1 MQRYGGRR
9 RRRRPSKA
17 LDSAT
22 GGRFGSADEA
32 QVSRDLELPK
42 AISVK
47 QLADEMAIDPV
58 EVIKE
63 LIRSGV
69 MANIN
74 QVIDYDIAANVA
86 VALGYTAT
94 PLPEAEEEF
103 HVYSELSK
111 EDDPAKMVARP
122 PVVTIL
128 GHVDHGKT
136 TLLDAI
142 RQSNLT
148 DGEVG
153 GITQRIG
160 AYQVEYN
167 GEKITFLDTP
177 GHEAF
182 TSMRSRGAK
191 ATDIAV
197 LVVAADDGVMPQTV
211 EAIDH
216 AKAAGVPIVVAINKT
231 DMPNADMDRVKRQLV
246 ERGLV
251 IEEWG
256 GDVIAIP
263 ISAKEHQ
270 GIDDLLENILVVAE
284 VSELKADPERPAIGV
299 IVEAQV
305 DKSRG
310 PVATVLVQ
318 TGTLRMGQTVVVGNS
333 WGRIKALMDESGQRV
348 SAAEPSAPATILGLG
363 QLPQAGETLWTV
375 ASEKVAKELIHQRQ
389 LRLDKERQVLTATT
403 LEDASARIGTGEIT
417 DLNLIVKT
425 DVQGTVDAV
434 RGTLE
439 KLATDKGKVNIIHL
453 ATGSINESD
462 VLLAGAS
469 KAIIIGFNTRVEPG
483 ARHMADS
490 DKIDIRIY
498 DIIYRLSE
506 DIQSALEGL
515 LKPEQR
521 EVVEGHSEV
530 RAIFSLGRRIKIAG
544 AYVTDGRISRNAIA
558 RVLRNGELLHQST
571 ISSLKHFKDDVR
583 EMATGFE
590 CGIGVNGFNDF
601 QLGDIIEAVRLE
613 QTS

>member
-9 RRRRPSKA
+9 RGRRSSRTSESA
-17 LDSAT
+17 NDGRSRATDSMAVP
-22 GGRFGSADEA
+22 RE
-32 QVSRDLELPK
+32 LELPK
-42 AISVK
+42 TLTVK
-47 QLADEMAIDPV
+47 QLADQMAYDPID
-58 EVIKE
+58 VIKE
-63 LIRSGV
+63 LIRNGV

-74 QVIDYDIAANVA
+74 QVIDFDIAVTVA
-86 VALGYTAT
+86 TELGFTTTAM
-94 PLPEAEEEF
+94 PETEEEF
-103 HVYSELSK
+103 AAYSQLDQA
-111 EDDPAKMVARP
+111 DDPSKLVVRP

-142 RQSNLT
+142 RESNLT
-148 DGEVG
+148 EGEVG
-153 GITQRIG
+153 GITQHIG
-160 AYQVEYN
+160 AYQVEYK
-167 GEKITFLDTP
+167 GERITFLDTP

-182 TSMRSRGAK
+182 TAMRSRGAK

-211 EAIDH
+211 EAMDH
-216 AKAAGVPIVVAINKT
+216 AKAAGVPIVVAINKM
-231 DMPNADMDRVKRQLV
+231 DVPDADPDRVKRQLV

-256 GDVIAIP
+256 GEVVAVP
-263 ISAKEHQ
+263 ISAKARQ
-270 GIDDLLENILVVAE
+270 GIDDLLQNILVVAE
-284 VSELKADPERPAIGV
+284 VAELKADPERPAMGV

-305 DKSRG
+305 DKSKG
-310 PVATVLVQ
+310 PLATVLVQ
-318 TGTLRMGQTVVVGNS
+318 TGTLRVGQTVVVGNS
-333 WGRIKALMDESGQRV
+333 WGRIKALIGESRQRV
-348 SAAEPSAPATILGLG
+348 NAAEPSTPVEILGLG
-363 QLPQAGETLWTV
+363 HLPQAGDTLWAV
-375 ASEKVAKELIHQRQ
+375 PSEKVAKDLIHQRQ
-389 LRLDKERQVLTATT
+389 RRLDTEHQVLTATT
-403 LEDASARIGTGEIT
+403 LEDASARIGTGEFT

-425 DVQGTVDAV
+425 DVQGSVDAV

-439 KLATDKGKVNIIHL
+439 KLATDNGKVNIIHS
-453 ATGSINESD
+453 ATGTINESD
-462 VLLAGAS
+462 VLLAAAS

-490 DKIDIRIY
+490 GKIDIRLY

-515 LKPEQR
+515 LKPVQR

-544 AYVTDGRISRNAIA
+544 AYVTDGRIARNATA
-558 RVLRNGELLHQST
+558 RVIRNGEVLHQGT

-590 CGIGVNGFNDF
+590 CGIGVDGFNDF
-601 QLGDIIEAVRLE
+601 QVGDIIEAVRLE
-613 QTS
+613 